1 MRGDAAEPVAA
12 PDRGRILAWR
22 GILALLRPRQ
32 VSGAL
37 GDDAVLQSTAV
48 KGALYS
54 CNGTPFYREGQ
65 ALVRF

>member
-1 MRGDAAEPVAA
+1 M
-12 PDRGRILAWR
+12 R